1 MPAPSPRD
9 QPRDLRIWIRVL
21 TPLLVAALGAGALL
35 QYRRTVRE
43 AEESFSARQR
53 FVAHQAADRLGAVFV
68 EARKLLALLQHLR
81 DTPDG
86 GALAALARVV
96 GELGEPGA
104 AYAWWVD
111 HVGTA
116 LLSTQ
121 KPGGELERLWR
132 RLPRC
137 PRILTPAGG
146 GIMLPQLCVSGPLQT
161 RLTRS
166 GWLLVVAIGMP
177 PLGDGARGAG
187 GGDLALVLDWGELRE
202 MISRLIRFSPETQ
215 AWMLDDRGR
224 LILHPDHRDAQTAQ
238 ALARGLG
245 CPSCH
250 RVLGE
255 LTERMREGR
264 AGSTRLT
271 LGARERLV
279 AYAPVSVGPA
289 SWALAIATPAGL
301 ATAAEHHGL
310 AAILL
315 FPAGIMLV
323 MVAGAVLL
331 DREASRRI
339 RVAAAW
345 SADLERMVAERT
357 GELAALYARLSEVQA
372 HHTRLERVAVAGELA
387 SIVAHEVRTPLN
399 ALSINTQMIGR
410 KLRRGGEGDREG
422 VLELLGTVE
431 REVARISDLL
441 EEHLLALVR
450 HRRVE
455 LRAVALNEVVSEA
468 LRFIEPEATRRRIR
482 LELALAEVPPT
493 VLADPG
499 KLRQV
504 LLNILLNAVQAVPE
518 GGRISVA
525 TEAGDRVA
533 SVRICDEGPGIA
545 WLEGDG
551 EQDVAQVFK
560 PFVTT
565 KPDGTG
571 LGLAICV
578 RLVKELRGRLRV
590 ARGEAG
596 GACFRVELGT
606 RSDDEEREE

>member
-21 TPLLVAALGAGALL
+21 TPLLVTALGAGALL
-35 QYRRTVRE
+35 QYRRSVRE
-43 AEESFSARQR
+43 AEEGFSARQR
-53 FVAHQAADRLGAVFV
+53 FVALQAADRLAAVFV

-81 DTPDG
+81 HTPPDG

-111 HVGTA
+111 HEGTA

-121 KPGGELERLWR
+121 KPGGELEQLWR

-146 GIMLPQLCVSGPLQT
+146 GIMLPQLCVSGPHPT

-177 PLGDGARGAG
+177 PQPAGARGAG
-187 GGDLALVLDWGELRE
+187 GGDLALVLDWGELRD

-215 AWMLDDRGR
+215 AWMLDGRGR
-224 LILHPDHRDAQTAQ
+224 LILHPNHRDAQSAQ

-255 LTERMREGR
+255 LNERMREGR
-264 AGSTRLT
+264 AGSTRLA
-271 LGARERLV
+271 LGTRDRLV
-279 AYAPVSVGPA
+279 AYAPLSVGPET
-289 SWALAIATPAGL
+289 WALAIATPAGL
-301 ATAAEHHGL
+301 ATEAEHHGL

-315 FPAGIMLV
+315 FPAGIILV

-331 DREASRRI
+331 DRDASRRI
-339 RVAAAW
+339 REAAAW
-345 SADLERMVAERT
+345 SADLERKVAERT
-357 GELAALYARLSEVQA
+357 GELTALHARLSEVQA
-372 HHTRLERVAVAGELA
+372 QHTRLERVAVAGELA

-399 ALSINTQMIGR
+399 ALSINTQLIGR
-410 KLRRGGEGDREG
+410 KLRRGGEGDRES

-468 LRFIEPEATRRRIR
+468 LHFIEPEASGRRVR
-482 LELALAEVPPT
+482 LELALAESPT
-493 VLADPG
+493 VKADPG

-504 LLNILLNAVQAVPE
+504 LLNILLNAVQAVPA

-525 TEAGDRVA
+525 TEVGDGVA
-533 SVRICDEGPGIA
+533 SVRIGDEGPGIA

-590 ARGEAG
+590 ARGAAG

-606 RSDDEEREE
+606 RSDDEREE